1 MLQTFLILSISA
13 LIAGGF
19 FAFFNRHKESKT
31 LTPLNVVLCAVFIA
45 NMLIFIPIYFAMFKG
60 DLSIAMIVKTIILSL
75 HHAIRLFVVDS
86 DFEIIRESIARSEDF
101 LYYIYTGYTAVLFLL
116 SPIMTFGFIF
126 SFFKNVSA
134 YRKFL
139 VNYNRD
145 IYIFSEFNEESMELG
160 LSIKEKFADS
170 AIVFT
175 NVSSDNPFYY
185 DYNEKAKNIK
195 AITFEKEI
203 TALNFR
209 RHSKNKNIHYLFLSK
224 DESLNVKNALEIIE
238 KYNDRANTQ
247 VYVLSN
253 DIEGELLLN
262 SVNYG
267 EVKVRRI
274 SNTRTMIYSIL
285 QNSGAKLFENAVKTT
300 ENGEKLISAVVVGLG
315 NYGREMTKALSWFCQ
330 MEGYRIEIDAFEIN
344 PKAKEYFE
352 SICPELMDVKHNN
365 KFDDPGDAQYRI
377 SIHSG
382 VDVDSAEF
390 SSEIKKLKNATY
402 VFVAL
407 GEDKINI
414 RTAIKLRALFEQMEI
429 KPQIQAVVGGTKKKN
444 DLSGI
449 TNYSGQPYDIE
460 FVGAINDI
468 YSYGSIINSDIEQE
482 ALNRHLC
489 WGDESEFWK
498 YEYAYRSSVA
508 SALHK
513 RMKIFCNVPGAD
525 KAVADR
531 TEEEKRV
538 LRMNEHRRWNAYMRT
553 EGYTYAEKRNNL
565 AKTHHCLVTFDALSQ
580 KEQEK
585 DDD

>member
-1 MLQTFLILSISA
+1 MLQTFLMLSIIA

-19 FAFFNRHKESKT
+19 FAFFSRHKESKT
-31 LTPLNVVLCAVFIA
+31 LTPINVVLCAVFVA
-45 NMLIFIPIYFAMFKG
+45 NAFIFVPIYFSMFKG
-60 DLSIAMIVKTIILSL
+60 DLSISMILKTIILSV

-86 DFEIIRESIARSEDF
+86 DFEIIKESIANTKDV

-126 SFFKNVSA
+126 SFVKNVEA

-139 VNYNRD
+139 ASYNKD
-145 IYIFSEFNEESMELG
+145 IYIFSEFNEESLELG
-160 LSIKEKFADS
+160 ISIKKKFADS
-170 AIVFT
+170 AIIFT
-175 NVSSDNPFYY
+175 NVSSDSPFYY

-203 TALNFR
+203 TALNFGKHR
-209 RHSKNKNIHYLFLSK
+209 KNKNIHFLFLSK
-224 DESLNVKNALEIIE
+224 DESLNVKNAMEIIRE
-238 KYNDRANTQ
+238 YNDRINTQ
-247 VYVLSN
+247 AYVLSN

-285 QNSGAKLFENAVKTT
+285 QNNGEKLFEKAIKTT
-300 ENGEKLISAVVVGLG
+300 ENEEKLISAVVVGLG
-315 NYGREMTKALSWFCQ
+315 NYGREMTKALSWFGQ
-330 MEGYRIEIDAFEIN
+330 MEGYRIEIDAFELN

-352 SICPELMDVKHNN
+352 SICPELMDENHNN
-365 KFDDPGDAQYRI
+365 KFDDPGEAQYRI

-382 VDVDSAEF
+382 VDVDSAQF
-390 SSEIKKLKNATY
+390 SNEIKKLEKVSY

-407 GEDKINI
+407 GEDKLNL
-414 RTAIKLRALFEQMEI
+414 RTAIKLRTLFEQMEI

-444 DLSGI
+444 DLNGM

-460 FVGAINDI
+460 FVGAICDI
-468 YSYGSIINSDIEQE
+468 YSYGSIINSEIEQE
-482 ALNRHLC
+482 ALKRHLC
-489 WGDESEFWK
+489 WGDEREFWK

-525 KAVADR
+525 KALADR
-531 TEEEKRV
+531 TEEEKRI

-580 KEQEK
+580 KDQEK